1 LLFPQ
6 NFALRVIEIESYLRS
21 PFLVWKHRL
30 QKMIISDDFDKKY
43 IRIFLPIVLLL
54 ITLDFIL
61 IFFGIKL
68 KLWLLYGS
76 KYYLVDNYYLENLL
90 YDNTKK
96 TFRII

>member
-76 KYYLVDNYYLENLL
+76 INIIWWITITWRTYY
-90 YDNTKK
+90 TTTQKK
-96 TFRII
+96 PSE